1 MADYNKSTNFAVKD
15 TLVSGDPNKIVSG
28 AEVDNEFNNISA
40 MSTTKAD
47 KAPAPT
53 ENNVAALT
61 SNGSV
66 KDAGFTSSSVVLNS
80 RQVNT
85 GTGLTG
91 GGNLTENRTVQID
104 EASTGEAQAGT
115 SSTKVMTP
123 RRVAD
128 AITARAMPVGATYI
142 QFPGQ
147 AAPNT
152 LFGGS
157 WSAIFDNEGIFF
169 RTPGGPAS
177 VFGSG
182 IQSGSIGNHRHDT
195 AAVQG
200 LTSVAYSPRT
210 LPYGSSGRTSSSGGG
225 GSAIVTDR
233 ARGFSGPVETQSG
246 DIRPNNRTV
255 RVWVRTS

>member
-28 AEVDNEFNNISA
+28 AEVDNEFNNISS

-47 KAPAPT
+47 KAPTPI

-91 GGNLTENRTVQID
+91 GGNLTENRTLQID
-104 EASTGEAQAGT
+104 EASTAEAQAGT

-128 AITARAMPVGATYI
+128 VIAVRAMPVGSTYI
-142 QFPGQ
+142 QFPGR

-152 LFGGS
+152 LFGGT

-169 RTPGGPAS
+169 RTPGGEAS
-177 VFGSG
+177 SFGGG
-182 IQSGSIGNHRHDT
+182 IQGDAIREIQGTVDLGATNPGTGAQTGVFRKSFVNINERGGNNIGTRLTFAASRVVPT
-195 AAVQG
+195 ANENR
-200 LTSVAYSPRT
+200 PR
-210 LPYGSSGRTSSSGGG
+210 
-225 GSAIVTDR
+225 
-233 ARGFSGPVETQSG
+233 
-246 DIRPNNRTV
+246 NRTV